1 MLEDLEALNERIYEL
16 YGRLYENGE
25 LLTKKQSD
33 YIADRLFEQYKK
45 EYEILKLNT
54 EPDRA
59 TAQYR
64 AEERGELL
72 TPRSPCW
79 FKRLFGQRK
88 NKAAELIERE
98 EQKTAEEG
106 FAARESLLDSQ
117 ADEPNEEQ
125 AAEGAGTPSE
135 SAAGPIEQGS
145 KAEEPSEEQAAE
157 GAENPSE
164 SAVGPI
170 EQGGKAEKPSEE
182 QAAEGVENPSE
193 TAAGPTE
200 QGADKPSEEQAAEG
214 AENPSESAAGPT
226 EPGSQVDE
234 LNEETGEMPS
244 ESAEEQTER
253 SGQTQEQAETV
264 EQESGGDIAL
274 QEKNSCS
281 AQAEGRQRAD
291 GATS

>member
-59 TAQYR
+59 IAQYR

-98 EQKTAEEG
+98 EQKIAEEG
-106 FAARESLLDSQ
+106 FAARESVLDSQ
-117 ADEPNEEQ
+117 
-125 AAEGAGTPSE
+125 
-135 SAAGPIEQGS
+135 
-145 KAEEPSEEQAAE
+145 
-157 GAENPSE
+157 
-164 SAVGPI
+164 
-170 EQGGKAEKPSEE
+170 
-182 QAAEGVENPSE
+182 
-193 TAAGPTE
+193 
-200 QGADKPSEEQAAEG
+200 ADKPSEEQAAGG

-226 EPGSQVDE
+226 EQGVDKPS
-234 LNEETGEMPS
+234 EEQAAGGAENPS
-244 ESAEEQTER
+244 ESATGPTEQGVDKPSEEQAAGGAENPSESAAGPTEQG
-253 SGQTQEQAETV
+253 SQTQEQAEVV
-264 EQESGGDIAL
+264 EQGSGSDIAL
-274 QEKNSCS
+274 QEKSCAPRKPKADS
-281 AQAEGRQRAD
+281 ELTAQRVKA
-291 GATS
+291 

>member
-200 QGADKPSEEQAAEG
+200 QGGQTEEPREEQAAEG
-214 AENPSESAAGPT
+214 AKNPSETAAG
-226 EPGSQVDE
+226 
-234 LNEETGEMPS
+234 
-244 ESAEEQTER
+244 QTQR
-253 SGQTQEQAETV
+253 SGQTQEQAEAV
-264 EQESGGDIAL
+264 EQGGGSDIAL
-274 QEKNSCS
+274 QEKS
-281 AQAEGRQRAD
+281 RAPRKPKAD
-291 GATS
+291 RELTAPRVKA

>member
-33 YIADRLFEQYKK
+33 YIADGLFEQYKK

-54 EPDRA
+54 DPDRA
-59 TAQYR
+59 AAKYR
-64 AEERGELL
+64 AKERGELL

-98 EQKTAEEG
+98 EQKIAEEG
-106 FAARESLLDSQ
+106 FAARESVLDSQ
-117 ADEPNEEQ
+117 
-125 AAEGAGTPSE
+125 
-135 SAAGPIEQGS
+135 
-145 KAEEPSEEQAAE
+145 
-157 GAENPSE
+157 
-164 SAVGPI
+164 
-170 EQGGKAEKPSEE
+170 
-182 QAAEGVENPSE
+182 
-193 TAAGPTE
+193 
-200 QGADKPSEEQAAEG
+200 ADKPSEEQAAEG

-226 EPGSQVDE
+226 EQGSQTDE
-234 LNEETGEMPS
+234 PS
-244 ESAEEQTER
+244 EEQAAEGAKNPSETAAGQTQR
-253 SGQTQEQAETV
+253 SGQTQEQAEAV
-264 EQESGGDIAL
+264 EQGSGSNIAL
-274 QEKNSCS
+274 QEKKPCS

>member
-45 EYEILKLNT
+45 EYEILKLNN

-106 FAARESLLDSQ
+106 FAARESVLDSQ
-117 ADEPNEEQ
+117 VDKPSEEQ
-125 AAEGAGTPSE
+125 AVEGGENPSE

-164 SAVGPI
+164 SAV
-170 EQGGKAEKPSEE
+170 
-182 QAAEGVENPSE
+182 
-193 TAAGPTE
+193 
-200 QGADKPSEEQAAEG
+200 
-214 AENPSESAAGPT
+214 GPT

-274 QEKNSCS
+274 QEKKPCS

>member
-98 EQKTAEEG
+98 EQKTAEER
-106 FAARESLLDSQ
+106 FAVHLYWIVRQKSRTKNRRQKALKLRLKVR
-117 ADEPNEEQ
+117 
-125 AAEGAGTPSE
+125 
-135 SAAGPIEQGS
+135 QG
-145 KAEEPSEEQAAE
+145 
-157 GAENPSE
+157 
-164 SAVGPI
+164 
-170 EQGGKAEKPSEE
+170 
-182 QAAEGVENPSE
+182 
-193 TAAGPTE
+193 
-200 QGADKPSEEQAAEG
+200 
-214 AENPSESAAGPT
+214 
-226 EPGSQVDE
+226 
-234 LNEETGEMPS
+234 
-244 ESAEEQTER
+244 
-253 SGQTQEQAETV
+253 
-264 EQESGGDIAL
+264 
-274 QEKNSCS
+274 
-281 AQAEGRQRAD
+281 
-291 GATS
+291 

>member
-59 TAQYR
+59 IAQYR

-98 EQKTAEEG
+98 EQKIAEEG
-106 FAARESLLDSQ
+106 FAARESVLDSQ
-117 ADEPNEEQ
+117 
-125 AAEGAGTPSE
+125 
-135 SAAGPIEQGS
+135 
-145 KAEEPSEEQAAE
+145 
-157 GAENPSE
+157 
-164 SAVGPI
+164 
-170 EQGGKAEKPSEE
+170 
-182 QAAEGVENPSE
+182 
-193 TAAGPTE
+193 
-200 QGADKPSEEQAAEG
+200 ADKPSEEQAAGG

-226 EPGSQVDE
+226 EQGVDKPS
-234 LNEETGEMPS
+234 EEQAAGGAENPS
-244 ESAEEQTER
+244 ESAAGPTEQG
-253 SGQTQEQAETV
+253 SQTQEQAEVV
-264 EQESGGDIAL
+264 EQGSGSDIAL
-274 QEKNSCS
+274 QEKSCAPRKPKADS
-281 AQAEGRQRAD
+281 ELTAQRVKA
-291 GATS
+291 

>member
-59 TAQYR
+59 IAQYR

-98 EQKTAEEG
+98 EQKIAEEG
-106 FAARESLLDSQ
+106 FAARESVLDSQ
-117 ADEPNEEQ
+117 AD
-125 AAEGAGTPSE
+125 
-135 SAAGPIEQGS
+135 
-145 KAEEPSEEQAAE
+145 KPSEEQAAG

-164 SAVGPI
+164 S
-170 EQGGKAEKPSEE
+170 
-182 QAAEGVENPSE
+182 
-193 TAAGPTE
+193 AAGPTE

-226 EPGSQVDE
+226 EQGGQT
-234 LNEETGEMPS
+234 EEPN
-244 ESAEEQTER
+244 EEQTVEGGENPSETAEAQTQR
-253 SGQTQEQAETV
+253 SGQTQEQAEVV
-264 EQESGGDIAL
+264 EQGSGSDIVL
-274 QEKNSCS
+274 QEKS
-281 AQAEGRQRAD
+281 RAPRKPKAD
-291 GATS
+291 RELTAPRVKA

>member
-33 YIADRLFEQYKK
+33 YIADGLFEQYKK

-54 EPDRA
+54 DPDRVA
-59 TAQYR
+59 AKYR
-64 AEERGELL
+64 AKERGELL
-72 TPRSPCW
+72 TPRSPCR

-106 FAARESLLDSQ
+106 FAARESLLGSQ

-145 KAEEPSEEQAAE
+145 KAE
-157 GAENPSE
+157 
-164 SAVGPI
+164 
-170 EQGGKAEKPSEE
+170 KPSEE
-182 QAAEGVENPSE
+182 QAAEGVENTSE
-193 TAAGPTE
+193 SAAGLTE
-200 QGADKPSEEQAAEG
+200 QGGQTEEPREEQAAEG
-214 AENPSESAAGPT
+214 AKNPSETAAG
-226 EPGSQVDE
+226 
-234 LNEETGEMPS
+234 
-244 ESAEEQTER
+244 QTQR
-253 SGQTQEQAETV
+253 SGQTQEQAEAV
-264 EQESGGDIAL
+264 EQGSGSDVAL
-274 QEKNSCS
+274 KEKKLCD

>member
-33 YIADRLFEQYKK
+33 YIADGLFEQYKK

-54 EPDRA
+54 DPDRVA
-59 TAQYR
+59 AKYR
-64 AEERGELL
+64 AKERGELL

-145 KAEEPSEEQAAE
+145 QTEEPSEEQAAE
-157 GAENPSE
+157 GAETPSE
-164 SAVGPI
+164 SA
-170 EQGGKAEKPSEE
+170 
-182 QAAEGVENPSE
+182 
-193 TAAGPTE
+193 AGLTE
-200 QGADKPSEEQAAEG
+200 QDSQTEEPSEEQAAEG
-214 AENPSESAAGPT
+214 AETPSESAAGLT
-226 EPGSQVDE
+226 EQGSQ
-234 LNEETGEMPS
+234 EEPSEGQAAEGAENLS
-244 ESAEEQTER
+244 ESAEAQTER
-253 SGQTQEQAETV
+253 SGQTQEQAEAV
-264 EQESGGDIAL
+264 EQGGGSDIAL
-274 QEKNSCS
+274 QEKSCAPRKPKADREMT
-281 AQAEGRQRAD
+281 AQRVKA
-291 GATS
+291 

>member
-33 YIADRLFEQYKK
+33 YIADGLFEQYKK

-54 EPDRA
+54 DPDRA
-59 TAQYR
+59 AAKYR
-64 AEERGELL
+64 AKERGELL

-98 EQKTAEEG
+98 EQKIAEEG
-106 FAARESLLDSQ
+106 FAARESVLDSQ
-117 ADEPNEEQ
+117 AD
-125 AAEGAGTPSE
+125 
-135 SAAGPIEQGS
+135 
-145 KAEEPSEEQAAE
+145 KPSEEQAAE

-164 SAVGPI
+164 S
-170 EQGGKAEKPSEE
+170 
-182 QAAEGVENPSE
+182 
-193 TAAGPTE
+193 AAGPTE

-226 EPGSQVDE
+226 EQGSQTDE
-234 LNEETGEMPS
+234 PS
-244 ESAEEQTER
+244 EEQAAEGAKNPSETAAGQTQR
-253 SGQTQEQAETV
+253 SGQTQEQAEAV
-264 EQESGGDIAL
+264 EQGSGSNIAL
-274 QEKNSCS
+274 QEKKPCS